1 LGGVP
6 SSGADI
12 ITQHWTRIETYIDK
26 YVGNYV
32 QGQNVHQLRDEG
44 EMGSMP
50 FDRTLRD
57 WKKIQRSQE
66 NRF

>member
-1 LGGVP
+1 MHPV
-6 SSGADI
+6 
-12 ITQHWTRIETYIDK
+12 
-26 YVGNYV
+26 
-32 QGQNVHQLRDEG
+32 RDEG